1 MRIVRRIYFYAV
13 AFVSLEVVLWGL
25 ISLLRSVTSP
35 DVGSSGVTQL
45 AMGMA
50 LILVGVPVFGLHWWI
65 CQRDAAMDMDEH
77 ASGVRAVFLYAILLS
92 TFIPVIQNLLA
103 ITNRLALTTAHI
115 SRYAAVVGGQQNWS
129 DNLIALSMN
138 ALIGIYFVFILRLD
152 WKRITNSETFADVRR
167 VYRYLWVLYGLLL
180 TIFGMQQLLLF
191 IFRVPF
197 SSFVSLLRA
206 GFING
211 LALTMIGTPVW
222 VFAWKTA
229 QESLAETPERE
240 SLLRLG
246 LLYTLALAGVVTV
259 LTSGGIVL
267 DALLRWAF
275 GESMALDDFMS
286 QVSGPVSIAIPL
298 AGIWAY
304 YGYWLNRAMTD
315 VPEAPRRAGMRRL
328 YFYILSALGLGA
340 TFIGLSMLLSFVADT
355 LVGNALWTA
364 YLRPRLAGSLA
375 TLLAGFPLWWFT
387 WRPMQAEAL
396 GPGDAGDH
404 ARRSLVRK
412 VYLYLA
418 LFASVIGGMASAG
431 TMLYTLFNQV
441 LGGYTA
447 NFLADFLKALE
458 WLFLFISLGIYH
470 GLILR
475 RDGRMASQALAAK
488 HAEFAT
494 LVLDP
499 GDGMFAASIQAAIQ
513 KQIPALPVT
522 IHPADQAISDEIL
535 GSCKAVIL
543 PADLA
548 VEPPKALG
556 SWLHKFNGSRLVVPR
571 AAQGWVWVGS
581 MRSDVNQAAATLR
594 KLAEGQE
601 IRQRKISSGWMILFY
616 VISALF
622 GLEILFLLFGMV
634 MSAFFD

>member
-25 ISLLRSVTSP
+25 ISLMRSITSP
-35 DVGSSGVTQL
+35 DAVGSGVTQL

-92 TFIPVIQNLLA
+92 TFIPAIQNLLA
-103 ITNRLALTTAHI
+103 IINRLALTTAHI
-115 SRYAAVVGGQQNWS
+115 SRGAAIVGGQQNWG
-129 DNLIALSMN
+129 DNIIALSMN
-138 ALIGIYFVFILRLD
+138 VLIGIYFVFILRSD
-152 WKRITNSETFADVRR
+152 WKKITNPETFADVRR

-222 VFAWKTA
+222 FFAWKTT
-229 QESLAETPERE
+229 QESLAERPERE

-246 LLYTLALAGVVTV
+246 LLYALALAGVVTV

-275 GESMALDDFMS
+275 GEPMRLDDFIR
-286 QVSGPVSIAIPL
+286 QVSGPISIAIPL

-315 VPEAPRRAGMRRL
+315 IPEAPRRAGMRRL
-328 YFYILSALGLGA
+328 YFYILSAVGLVA
-340 TFIGLSMLLSFVADT
+340 TFIGLSMLLSFVVDT
-355 LVGNALWTA
+355 LVGNVLLTA

-441 LGGYTA
+441 LGGYSA
-447 NFLADFLKALE
+447 DFLADFLKALE
-458 WLFLFISLGIYH
+458 WLFLFILLGIYH

-513 KQIPALPVT
+513 KQIPTLPVT

-535 GSCKAVIL
+535 ETCKAVIL

-548 VEPPKALG
+548 LEPPKALG

-571 AAQGWVWVGS
+571 AAQGWIWVGGV
-581 MRSDVNQAAATLR
+581 RSDLNQAAITLR

-601 IRQRKISSGWMILFY
+601 VRQRTISSGWMIVFY
-616 VISALF
+616 IITALF
-622 GLEILFLLFGMV
+622 GLEILFMLFGIA